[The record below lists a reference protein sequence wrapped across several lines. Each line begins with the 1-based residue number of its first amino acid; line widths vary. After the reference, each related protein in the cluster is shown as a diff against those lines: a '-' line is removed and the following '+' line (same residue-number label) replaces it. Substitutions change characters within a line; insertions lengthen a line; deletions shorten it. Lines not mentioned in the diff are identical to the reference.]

1 MIEELSA
8 TEEGERRSASRRT
21 DRLRLGGPHPAPP
34 APSVGPSEAPAEAA
48 RDAISPSSPG
58 RPGVEAAGGGARP
71 PAGADA
77 PVTAEPA
84 GTPAASPARWSTVLA
99 TALIVVLAVV
109 GAVLYTVIG
118 RYHLLPTTDFGY
130 LRIALIVGLGL
141 VAVVVVGRIVH
152 ALATRFSGKRHAG
165 LIVDVYRIFAYTL
178 LVLVALYAIG
188 VNGYALLAGGTFAGL
203 VIGLASQTALSN
215 FVAGVVLLMAR
226 PFEPGDRLTFTTW
239 QYGILMPS
247 YPPRFYSD
255 DMLIPGF
262 TGTVQDI
269 GLMYTELRLDQGP
282 KVVFPNSIVIQGAV
296 VSHSASERWVRVK
309 YEVPPTIEPRTLL
322 PRVREAVAKDDWVV
336 GKQSVTVYV
345 NAATMASYVISVDA
359 LCRGSLEEPPR
370 SALYMR
376 IRDVVAS
383 LSPAHPPPDAHGPS
397 GSTAQAPALP
407 LAPAAPPAQV
417 GGGGNPSGLP
427 TTVS

>member
-1 MIEELSA
+1 MN
-8 TEEGERRSASRRT
+8 
-21 DRLRLGGPHPAPP
+21 
-34 APSVGPSEAPAEAA
+34 
-48 RDAISPSSPG
+48 
-58 RPGVEAAGGGARP
+58 
-71 PAGADA
+71 
-77 PVTAEPA
+77 AEPPESTA
-84 GTPAASPARWSTVLA
+84 TSPAKWSTVLA
-99 TALIVVLAVV
+99 TTLVVVLAVA
-109 GAVLYTVIG
+109 GTILYTLIG
-118 RYHLLPTTDFGY
+118 QYKLLPTTDFGY

-152 ALATRFSGKRHAG
+152 AITSRFSGKRHAG
-165 LIVDVYRIFAYTL
+165 LIVDVYRILAYTL

-239 QYGILMPS
+239 QYGLLMPS

-255 DMLIPGF
+255 EMLIPGF

-282 KVVFPNSIVIQGAV
+282 RVVFPNSIVIQGAV
-296 VSHSASERWVRVK
+296 VSHDTSERWVRVK
-309 YEVPPTIEPRTLL
+309 YEVPPAIEPRTLL
-322 PRVREAVAKDDWVV
+322 PLIRDAVAQDDWVV
-336 GKQSVTVYV
+336 GKKLVRVHV
-345 NAATMASYVISVDA
+345 NAVTMASYVISVDA
-359 LCRGSLEEPPR
+359 LCAGNMEEPPR
-370 SALYMR
+370 SALYLR

-383 LSPAHPPPDAHGPS
+383 LSTTKPPSDSHGPT
-397 GSTAQAPALP
+397 GSTTQAPAVP

-417 GGGGNPSGLP
+417 GGGG
-427 TTVS
+427 TTGGMSTSVPGGS